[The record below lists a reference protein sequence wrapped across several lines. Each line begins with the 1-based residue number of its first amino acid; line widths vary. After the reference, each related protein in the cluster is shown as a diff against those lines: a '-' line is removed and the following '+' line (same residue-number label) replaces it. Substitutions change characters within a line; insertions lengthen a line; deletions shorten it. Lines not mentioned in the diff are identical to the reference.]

1 MDLRNT
7 FLRLVNQYT
16 IDNALADNLWIEVER
31 SYSSKKRHYHN
42 LFHLDH
48 LLGQLLSVREFITNW
63 DAVLFALYYHDVVYD
78 VLKKNNEEKSALLA
92 EKRLTALQ
100 IPRGSI
106 ESCTRHILATR
117 VHHASDDSDTNFF
130 TDADLSI
137 LGADWNAYNTYR
149 HQVRKEYSVYPDML
163 YKPGRRKVLK
173 HFLQME
179 RIFKTDPFFDKYENS
194 AKLNLEKELIE
205 LE

>member
-42 LFHLDH
+42 LFHLYH

-106 ESCTRHILATR
+106 ESC
-117 VHHASDDSDTNFF
+117 
-130 TDADLSI
+130 
-137 LGADWNAYNTYR
+137 
-149 HQVRKEYSVYPDML
+149 
-163 YKPGRRKVLK
+163 
-173 HFLQME
+173 
-179 RIFKTDPFFDKYENS
+179 
-194 AKLNLEKELIE
+194 
-205 LE
+205 